1 MFCAQRSHLHD
12 DGNLNSDG
20 THFYFD
26 EQASTAKRQTIS
38 VDAKYEKKVTF
49 ARLFN
54 RVSTKICSEVNI
66 VSCYAFHTYVAPPNP
81 NWNQ

>member
-1 MFCAQRSHLHD
+1 MSLDDIAMFCAQRSHLYA

-20 THFYFD
+20 TDFYFD
-26 EQASTAKRQTIS
+26 EQASSAKRRTIS

-54 RVSTKICSEVNI
+54 RVSAKICSEVNI
-66 VSCYAFHTYVAPPNP
+66 DSCYIFHM
-81 NWNQ
+81 

>member
-1 MFCAQRSHLHD
+1 MSLDDIAMFCAQRSHLYA

-20 THFYFD
+20 TDFYFD
-26 EQASTAKRQTIS
+26 DQASTAKCQTIS
-38 VDAKYEKKVTF
+38 VDTKYEKKVTF

-66 VSCYAFHTYVAPPNP
+66 DSSYVFHT
-81 NWNQ
+81 

>member
-1 MFCAQRSHLHD
+1 MSLDDLAMFCAQRSHLYA
-12 DGNLNSDG
+12 DGNLNLDG
-20 THFYFD
+20 TDFYFD
-26 EQASTAKRQTIS
+26 DQASTSKRQTIS

-66 VSCYAFHTYVAPPNP
+66 DYCYVFHV
-81 NWNQ
+81 